1 MKTKFL
7 YFYLLVISTSC
18 STDYSPKPKGYFYI
32 DLPHPVYQDL
42 LAYPDFKCSI
52 SNQALVEEL
61 KNEQSGKQNKKE
73 TEFNLSYPRLHAKI
87 YCTYFR
93 MNPSDFPV
101 LPEESRRLAQVQDKQ
116 AKGITETAY
125 NHPEQK
131 VYGLVYEIEDAA
143 ASPVQFVI
151 TDSVRSFF
159 RGALYFNTACN
170 RDSIAPVLAYINKDI
185 HIMIESFQWKQ

>member
-7 YFYLLVISTSC
+7 YFYLLAISISC
-18 STDYSPKPKGYFYI
+18 STDYSPKPRGYFHI
-32 DLPHPVYQDL
+32 NLPHPVYQDL

-61 KNEQSGKQNKKE
+61 KNGQNGKQDKKE

-93 MNPSDFPV
+93 MNSSDFPV
-101 LPEESRRLAQVQDKQ
+101 LSEESRRMTDFQNKK
-116 AKGITETAY
+116 AKGITEVAY
-125 NHPEQK
+125 SHPEQK
-131 VYGLVYEIEDAA
+131 VYGLVYEIEGAA

-151 TDSVRSFF
+151 TDSVHSFF
-159 RGALYFNTACN
+159 RGALYFDTAYN

-185 HIMIESFQWKQ
+185 HVMIESFQWNR